1 MYLFFTLHKKGI
13 DVNSVYEAEL
23 KDVPTDRFN
32 EWIKEQMDEEDQP
45 PEISFESQASYE
57 PIHEGPMPQPIRPHW
72 VPKLVLD
79 TIPDYVTSSDED
91 DNESLDGS
99 KIHRKS
105 EFVSEASMSF
115 YGKEPAHT
123 RYKEDYSLSKEKKRD
138 IFKNERINDNENPF
152 SNHKNRNSDSFSQNT
167 ENENLKF
174 NI

>member
-123 RYKEDYSLSKEKKRD
+123 RYKEDYSLSKEKKILIEFISQKYLVNFNFRLLALIHLWFHF
-138 IFKNERINDNENPF
+138 IFPLFI
-152 SNHKNRNSDSFSQNT
+152 
-167 ENENLKF
+167 
-174 NI
+174 